1 MELHQ
6 HDNEKSVRDAA
17 HLVGEMRAV
26 VDCQIFDQAVFPV
39 DRHGK
44 PPLQIQGEGKAKYG
58 YHGIN
63 NTVDIIN
70 PYKLFNHSNYFYES
84 WSVLRAAAITPQE
97 VEAESELIEF
107 FRVATNN
114 PEIVQEQPDLT
125 IRKGLQLI
133 GRMPADVGRMRV
145 LRALVVH
152 AARPEANNDFND
164 PEFDRGFFDFAVKQ
178 SRLSISAQ
186 LVRRIVKRIR
196 VSSAEVS
203 PPFDGRQHRV
213 LVITDGQHQRIPPN
227 PSGMVVMGIGHTI
240 FTEAWRANRIKALT
254 RKPFPDCVSDPRR
267 GVFAEPQLFQT
278 NGVPVPESI

>member
-1 MELHQ
+1 MHQ
-6 HDNEKSVRDAA
+6 HDNEKSIRDAS
-17 HLVGEMRAV
+17 HLVGEIRAV
-26 VDCQIFDQAVFPV
+26 IDCQIFDQAVFPV
-39 DRHGK
+39 SDHGS
-44 PPLQIQGEGKAKYG
+44 PPVQIQGEGKSNFG

-70 PYKLFNHSNYFYES
+70 PYKLFDHSSYFYES
-84 WSVLRAAAITPQE
+84 WSALRRAAITPQE
-97 VEAESELIEF
+97 TEAESDLIEF
-107 FRVATNN
+107 FQIITDN
-114 PEIVQEQPDLT
+114 PKIVQELPDQF
-125 IRKGLQLI
+125 IGEGLELI
-133 GRMPADVGRMRV
+133 GRMPADVGRMRI

-164 PEFDRGFFDFAVKQ
+164 PELDRDFFAFAVKQ
-178 SRLSISAQ
+178 TRLSISAQ

-240 FTEAWRANRIKALT
+240 FSEAWRANRMKALT
-254 RKPFPDCVSDPRR
+254 KKPFHDCVSDPRS

-278 NGVPVPESI
+278 NGVHVPDTT